1 MPRLD
6 GWELCRRL
14 REDSAMQGV
23 PLLAMS
29 AVANRGVDVDAFLP
43 KPFDMDDLL
52 SALQRCAT
60 SSPAER

>member
-1 MPRLD
+1 
-6 GWELCRRL
+6 
-14 REDSAMQGV
+14 
-23 PLLAMS
+23 LLAMS